1 MLARIVMMLALALTS
16 LAAVAEEIEDTDR
29 LISRDLGADHFVAGS
44 TIRIDRS
51 ISGDLLAAG
60 GEVEIN
66 GPVGG
71 DAVIAGGKLR
81 LAGDVLQDAYIAGGQ
96 LDLRGS
102 VGRNARLAGGQ
113 IESDRDFKIMG
124 NASVTGGDVKLRGDV
139 GGYLQVAGGRVM
151 LDGKVDGDVVATAG
165 ALQVGP
171 NARIAGK
178 LRYASRK
185 NIKLDPAAQIL
196 GGIEKTALPAAMRHV
211 ERRDHDWE
219 RAGRAAALIWT
230 VGLMLLA
237 AVLIATLPRLT
248 ARIADV
254 ARTRVGM
261 TLLMGF
267 ILLVC
272 VPAAV
277 LFLIVTIIGIPL
289 ALLTLWLYLVLL
301 LVGFTVG
308 CIAIAE
314 WLLSRFKPQ
323 SAGRTGLRIAVAVL
337 AVLLVTLLTR
347 IPVLGGVLGFLLLL
361 WGIGAIGLQVVRRPA
376 VAPL

>member
-1 MLARIVMMLALALTS
+1 
-16 LAAVAEEIEDTDR
+16 
-29 LISRDLGADHFVAGS
+29 
-44 TIRIDRS
+44 
-51 ISGDLLAAG
+51 
-60 GEVEIN
+60 
-66 GPVGG
+66 
-71 DAVIAGGKLR
+71 
-81 LAGDVLQDAYIAGGQ
+81 
-96 LDLRGS
+96 
-102 VGRNARLAGGQ
+102 
-113 IESDRDFKIMG
+113 
-124 NASVTGGDVKLRGDV
+124 
-139 GGYLQVAGGRVM
+139 
-151 LDGKVDGDVVATAG
+151 
-165 ALQVGP
+165 
-171 NARIAGK
+171 
-178 LRYASRK
+178 
-185 NIKLDPAAQIL
+185 
-196 GGIEKTALPAAMRHV
+196 
-211 ERRDHDWE
+211 
-219 RAGRAAALIWT
+219 
-230 VGLMLLA
+230 
-237 AVLIATLPRLT
+237 
-248 ARIADV
+248 
-254 ARTRVGM
+254 M

-301 LVGFTVG
+301 LVGYTVG